1 MYISQLK
8 SHGQLGHLATLVS
21 NFTDRHQA
29 GLFKTLESVSCQ
41 DFNSMIQEDAFF
53 SVPTTEVAMVQLPL
67 SCKKWCSDSTFAAKL
82 FSLLLGRPNCVH
94 RRDLCKWRKASH
106 CVPVWKWRL
115 LQVIIPRSGFKH
127 QICVPSPW
135 GRNKRLVD
143 RIGFGTRLMG

>member
-1 MYISQLK
+1 MWLMYISQLK

-67 SCKKWCSDSTFAAKL
+67 SCKK
-82 FSLLLGRPNCVH
+82 
-94 RRDLCKWRKASH
+94 
-106 CVPVWKWRL
+106 
-115 LQVIIPRSGFKH
+115 
-127 QICVPSPW
+127 
-135 GRNKRLVD
+135 
-143 RIGFGTRLMG
+143 

>member
-53 SVPTTEVAMVQLPL
+53 SVPTTEVAIVQLPL
-67 SCKKWCSDSTFAAKL
+67 SCKKWCFRFHLCCEAIFTSIGQAELCAQKRPVQVAQSQPLCAGMKNEGFCKSSFPGQDLNIRSAFRPREDETSGLSTGSAL
-82 FSLLLGRPNCVH
+82 EHV
-94 RRDLCKWRKASH
+94 
-106 CVPVWKWRL
+106 
-115 LQVIIPRSGFKH
+115 
-127 QICVPSPW
+127 
-135 GRNKRLVD
+135 
-143 RIGFGTRLMG
+143 